1 MPDTTPTSPATSH
14 DKHGLLT
21 APIKRILPKL
31 TWPMTVGLIAILLF
45 NLIDTFFV
53 AQLGTNEL
61 AAVSLTF
68 PITFSLNCIILGMGI
83 GLSALVGRQWGAQNQ
98 QNAKRLVTH
107 SVIFTF
113 AVMLVLGIIGALTV
127 DPVFRL
133 LGASDTTLTLLHPY
147 MQIWYLTT
155 PLLTIPMVGNNALRA
170 TGDTKTPAKIMMT
183 SAILNG
189 LLDPLFIFG
198 LFGVPKLGM
207 TGAAVAT
214 AISWTIAMILGLY
227 VQVCREKLLA
237 WPQWA
242 HFKHDIK
249 LLLKLAVPA
258 SLANLI
264 NPLTSAV
271 IMALLAR
278 LSTDSVAAY
287 GAAIRIQSLLLL
299 LMIALSSAIL
309 PFMSQNI
316 GANQRS
322 RAFEGLFVSMHFA
335 WGFQFFLYLMMV
347 PLALPIARIFTHTPN
362 VIHLISHYLW
372 LVPLSF
378 GAQGCTMLLMSAY
391 NALHRTHWSLGWNLI
406 KTLLILLPSIFLGC
420 WLDGTMGVFIAMT
433 LTNLFSGGAAYYAA
447 GRLRRQTI

>member
-1 MPDTTPTSPATSH
+1 MPDTTQKSQSVPY

-21 APIKRILPKL
+21 VPVKKILPKL
-31 TWPMTVGLIAILLF
+31 TGPMTVGLIAILLF

-68 PITFSLNCIILGMGI
+68 PVTFSLNCIILGMGI
-83 GLSALVGRQWGAQNQ
+83 GLSSMVGRQWGEQNQ

-113 AVMLVLGIIGALTV
+113 VIMLIIGAIGSFTI
-127 DPVFRL
+127 DPIFRL
-133 LGASDTTLTLLHPY
+133 LGASDTTLQLLQPY
-147 MQIWYLTT
+147 MSIWYWTT
-155 PLLTIPMVGNNALRA
+155 PLLAIPIVGNNALRA
-170 TGDTKTPAKIMMT
+170 TGNTKTPAKIMMT
-183 SAILNG
+183 SAILNA

-198 LFGVPKLGM
+198 LLGFPKLGM
-207 TGAAVAT
+207 TGAAIAT
-214 AISWTIAMILGLY
+214 AISWTVAMSLGLY
-227 VQVCREKLLA
+227 VQIYREKLLA
-237 WPQWA
+237 APQWA
-242 HFKHDIK
+242 HFKQDIK
-249 LLLKLAVPA
+249 SLLKLAVPA

-287 GAAIRIQSLLLL
+287 GAAIRVQSLLLL

-335 WGFQFFLYLMMV
+335 WAFQFFLYLMMV
-347 PLALPIARIFTHTPN
+347 PLALPIAHIFTKNPN

-391 NALHRTHWSLGWNLI
+391 NALHRTDWSLGWNLI
-406 KTLLILLPSIFLGC
+406 KTVLILLPSVLIGR
-420 WLDGTMGVFIAMT
+420 WLDGTMGVFVAIT
-433 LTNLFSGGAAYYAA
+433 ITNLLSGFAAYYAA
-447 GRLRRQTI
+447 KKLREHSV